1 MIEDEL
7 GPQSVAD
14 DIRRVSR
21 QGQCRERSIF
31 ARLDRHRHHYRVGRV
46 RLAAP
51 GMPPVLA
58 QETPAI
64 RVKEPLA
71 TVIKS
76 AK

>member
-51 GMPPVLA
+51 ECRRYWLKKHPQLGLRNA
-58 QETPAI
+58 
-64 RVKEPLA
+64 
-71 TVIKS
+71 S

>member
-31 ARLDRHRHHYRVGRV
+31 ARLDRHRHHSIGLGAFVWLHPECRRYWLKKHPQLGLRN
-46 RLAAP
+46 A
-51 GMPPVLA
+51 
-58 QETPAI
+58 
-64 RVKEPLA
+64 
-71 TVIKS
+71 S

>member
-58 QETPAI
+58 QGAPAI
-64 RVKEPLA
+64 GLA
-71 TVIKS
+71 RPS
-76 AK
+76 N

>member
-14 DIRRVSR
+14 DISRVSR
-21 QGQCRERSIF
+21 QGQCCERSIF
-31 ARLDRHRHHYRVGRV
+31 ARLDRLRVGRV

-58 QETPAI
+58 QGTPAMG
-64 RVKEPLA
+64 
-71 TVIKS
+71 
-76 AK
+76 